1 VKHSYTELDTE
12 CAVSYRVS
20 MVQHKDWT
28 EEGVWTALPTN
39 ARRGYKENE
48 MRGKKENGIRWR
60 INSKVAKT

>member
-1 VKHSYTELDTE
+1 
-12 CAVSYRVS
+12 